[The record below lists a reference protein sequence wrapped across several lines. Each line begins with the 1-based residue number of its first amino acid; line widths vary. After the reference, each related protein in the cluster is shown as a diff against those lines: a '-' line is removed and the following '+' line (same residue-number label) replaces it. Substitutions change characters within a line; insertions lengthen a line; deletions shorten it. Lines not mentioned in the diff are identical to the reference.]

1 MKAPL
6 FLINRF
12 HSLHSN
18 FLKRFMPWNLWNIT
32 AWC

>member
-6 FLINRF
+6 FLIQRF

-18 FLKRFMPWNLWNIT
+18 FLKLFMLRNLLNIT